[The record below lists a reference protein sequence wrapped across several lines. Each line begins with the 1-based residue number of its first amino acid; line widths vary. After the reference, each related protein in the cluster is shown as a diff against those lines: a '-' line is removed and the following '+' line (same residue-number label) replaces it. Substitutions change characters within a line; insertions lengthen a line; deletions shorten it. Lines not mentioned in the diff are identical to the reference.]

1 MQSVYYNNLGINK
14 HNYDAALQCF
24 QKRAKS
30 FSITGSIQADE
41 LAIQVL
47 NDHPDI
53 FYVGQEFRVMSS
65 LMRREILPVYL
76 YSPTETIQIRKQ
88 LDDVASGIIA
98 ELINDHQSD
107 YDKVRLLHDYLKS
120 NLEYDTVA
128 ANSRRPNERNIAE
141 AHNVI
146 GALLKHKCVCEGF
159 AKALKFL
166 CDKINLEC
174 WVVCGKGSS
183 PLVMGPHAWN
193 IVRINGYYHHVDVTW
208 DNQYSDSAAIPN
220 YGYLNLSDEEI
231 AKDHTWNRKHYP
243 ECPSSPYNYFR
254 VNNALLDSKA
264 QLESL
269 LYNSFQMEE
278 EFIMFRVVRGS
289 VLEREINGCL
299 TDSIERTMNRC
310 KHIYVPTFQYGGV
323 PEQLTFFV
331 KPDYVYR

>member
-1 MQSVYYNNLGINK
+1 MQSVYYNNLGVNK
-14 HNYDAALQCF
+14 RNYDAALQCF

-30 FSITGSIQADE
+30 FPITGAIQADE

-47 NDHPDI
+47 NDHPEI
-53 FYVGQEFRVMSS
+53 FYIGQEFRVMSS
-65 LMRREILPVYL
+65 MMRREILPVYL
-76 YSPTETIQIRKQ
+76 YSPTEAIKIRKQ
-88 LDDVASGIIA
+88 LDDAANGIIA
-98 ELINDHQSD
+98 ELINEHQSD
-107 YDKVRLLHDYLKS
+107 YDKVRSLHDYLKS

-128 ANSRRPNERNIAE
+128 ANSHRANERNIAE

-166 CDKINLEC
+166 CDKIDLEC

-183 PLVMGPHAWN
+183 PLAIGPHAWN

-231 AKDHTWNRKHYP
+231 AKDHTWNRKYYP

-299 TDSIERTMNRC
+299 TDSIQRATNRC
-310 KHIYVPTFQYGGV
+310 RHIYVPTFQYGGV

-331 KPDYVYR
+331 KPDYEYR